1 MFGITALLAVARL
14 RVLEG
19 AVTAVLSRNYRS
31 IEAAEGMAHAVAALQ
46 LAVRDG
52 RRASE
57 CGPLRDEF
65 LRWLAIEHDN
75 YTERGE
81 PELAGAIDA
90 GGRALFAAAEAG
102 VPIDQI
108 DARARIVRTDLE
120 ALVSLNKNAMFAT
133 DRHTRSVA
141 DRLVLGV
148 LASLA
153 LVTLLVAA
161 AGWALATALARSVD
175 ARLGEEAKTHAV
187 IESIDDGLLVLD
199 PAGVVLHMNEVA
211 SAILGLDRGEVIG
224 KRLDD
229 LATRQPHFLR
239 IREAARELLARPE
252 REGER
257 VELTLFL
264 RGRDHHYVLRPTPFH
279 ARDGARAG
287 LVLALQDVTY
297 LRDQEAHR
305 EHLVATLSHELRS
318 PLTSLRMALDL
329 LGRSGGAPDASPREL
344 LATAQEDVGRLTDL
358 AERLLDVSRAR
369 ATSIALERR
378 PVDLADVIHRATRL
392 FALQAQEKGVGLECA
407 AAEGLT
413 IVGDPTKLTWTISN
427 LLSNAL
433 RYTPA
438 GGRVRVE
445 AERRDGRVVVS
456 VSDTGPGIPPE
467 QRERIFERFAQAP
480 ESGDLGAA
488 GLGLA
493 IVRDIVQAHAGRIH
507 LESRVG
513 QGSRFSL
520 ELPTE

>member
-1 MFGITALLAVARL
+1 VFGITALTAVARASG
-14 RVLEG
+14 R
-19 AVTAVLSRNYRS
+19 APSPVLSRNYRS

-81 PELAGAIDA
+81 PELAGVIDV

-102 VPIDQI
+102 APIDQI

-120 ALVSLNKNAMFAT
+120 ALVSLSKT
-133 DRHTRSVA
+133 PCSPPTVTRA
-141 DRLVLGV
+141 
-148 LASLA
+148 ASPTA
-153 LVTLLVAA
+153 WCSACSPARAGHPARAA
-161 AGWALATALARSVD
+161 AGWALATALARAWTPGS
-175 ARLGEEAKTHAV
+175 ARRRSARRDQ
-187 IESIDDGLLVLD
+187 SIDDGLLV
-199 PAGVVLHMNEVA
+199 PIRPVWCCMNEVA
-211 SAILGLDRGEVIG
+211 SAIFGLDRGEVIG

-264 RGRDHHYVLRPTPFH
+264 RGRDHHYVRS
-279 ARDGARAG
+279 ARLPSTRATARAPG
-287 LVLALQDVTY
+287 LVLALQDVTSCAPKAPPAPSWR
-297 LRDQEAHR
+297 LF
-305 EHLVATLSHELRS
+305 SHESAAAHLAS
-318 PLTSLRMALDL
+318 AALDL
-329 LGRSGGAPDASPREL
+329 LGRSGGAPRVAARAARDGAGGRG
-344 LATAQEDVGRLTDL
+344 TADDL
-358 AERLLDVSRAR
+358 ANGSSTSRAGRR
-369 ATSIALERR
+369 ASRLRRR

-445 AERRDGRVVVS
+445 AERQDGRVVVS

-493 IVRDIVQAHAGRIH
+493 IVRDIVQAHGGRIH